1 MYASRTLT
9 KGIELLAS
17 LDLCLTGARL
27 FRCALLLLPAGG
39 TVLLSVIIKSLI
51 RQHFLA
57 LALALALALTLLLEK
72 CTLCYVIYYIMYPTS
87 YNMDNRG
94 LSLQ

>member
-1 MYASRTLT
+1 MTTINLQFRRT
-9 KGIELLAS
+9 
-17 LDLCLTGARL
+17 
-27 FRCALLLLPAGG
+27 LLLLPAGG

-57 LALALALALTLLLEK
+57 LALALALLLEK
-72 CTLCYVIYYIMYPTS
+72 CTLCYVIYYIMYLTS